1 MNIFTHFDKFNVI
14 NFSKKICDL
23 LWLRTFSGMKPIIN
37 VYTKY
42 NCGGIVS

>member
-1 MNIFTHFDKFNVI
+1 MNNFTHFDKFNVI

-37 VYTKY
+37 AYNKY
-42 NCGGIVS
+42 NCEGIVS